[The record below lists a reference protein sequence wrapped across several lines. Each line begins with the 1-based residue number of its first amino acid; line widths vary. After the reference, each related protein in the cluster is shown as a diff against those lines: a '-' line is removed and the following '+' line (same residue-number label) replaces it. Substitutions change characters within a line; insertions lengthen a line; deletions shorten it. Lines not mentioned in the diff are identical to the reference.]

1 MRLNET
7 AKTGHCQM
15 PHRIGHEHEA
25 VFQHSNAAARLTA
38 KIFGDLLGQFF
49 HPPLDLLGGEQ
60 DLTFLNASGSI
71 QWDALGPD
79 FTRNSCF
86 LTASFASFAAVTSS
100 SMRPGPS
107 PDLSRNLAPGAKPG
121 IQMISLPLVTT
132 GHTLRSAAG
141 IFCSSSFT
149 FFGARVCAGWKRS
162 PDRQFRTVNSPAI
175 SEPSMRLF
183 DDEFSPCRRARS
195 ILPRDGMTI
204 ST

>member
-15 PHRIGHEHEA
+15 PHQIGHEHEA
-25 VFQHSNAAARLTA
+25 VFQHAHGAPRPAA
-38 KIFGDLLGQFF
+38 KFFGALLGQFF

-86 LTASFASFAAVTSS
+86 LTASFVSFAAVTSS
-100 SMRPGPS
+100 SMRPGPP

-121 IQMISLPLVTT
+121 IQMISLPFVTT
-132 GHTLRSAAG
+132 GHTLRCAAG
-141 IFCSSSFT
+141 IFGSRSFT
-149 FFGARVCAGWKRS
+149 FFGAALCAR
-162 PDRQFRTVNSPAI
+162 
-175 SEPSMRLF
+175 
-183 DDEFSPCRRARS
+183 
-195 ILPRDGMTI
+195 
-204 ST
+204 